1 MENLYRLTEDDIDKA
16 SIVLRNAFIDYP
28 TFRYL
33 FPDINERKKKL
44 RHVMTFFLK
53 CGLLQGE
60 VISPSKNIE
69 GVLILYK
76 SNNLNFRLLS
86 LLKAGLIRTIY
97 HLNIKSFIRF
107 KKIGDAKNENRKKL
121 LNKEFYLL
129 DMIGVDP
136 SFEKQGNAR
145 LLIESMIER
154 IDKERMS
161 CFLET
166 SNIKNI
172 DYYTRFGFTLLNEY
186 QYNELESFC
195 MIRNSFEQKK

>member
-53 CGLLQGE
+53 CGLLKGE

-76 SNNLNFRLLS
+76 SNNLNFRLIN
-86 LLKAGLIRTIY
+86 LLKARLISTLL
-97 HLNIKSFIRF
+97 HLKIKSFIRF

-145 LLIESMIER
+145 LLIESMIKK
-154 IDKERMS
+154 IDKERMC

-172 DYYTRFGFTLLNEY
+172 DYYTRFGFTLLSEY
-186 QYNELESFC
+186 KYNELESFC
-195 MIRNSFEQKK
+195 MIRNSLE

>member
-16 SIVLRNAFIDYP
+16 SIVLRDAFIDYP

-33 FPDINERKKKL
+33 FPEIHERKEKL
-44 RHVMTFFLK
+44 RYIMLFFLK
-53 CGLLQGE
+53 CGLLHGE

-76 SNNLNFRLLS
+76 SNHLNFGLLS
-86 LLKAGLIRTIY
+86 LLKAGLIRTI
-97 HLNIKSFIRF
+97 LNLKIKTFIRF
-107 KKIGDAKNENRKKL
+107 KKLGDAKNENRKKL

-145 LLIESMIER
+145 LLIDSMIKKL
-154 IDKERMS
+154 DMERMS

-166 SNIKNI
+166 SNIKNTA
-172 DYYTRFGFTLLNEY
+172 YYSRFGFTLLSKY
-186 QYNELESFC
+186 QHNGLESYC
-195 MIRNSFEQKK
+195 MIRN

>member
-1 MENLYRLTEDDIDKA
+1 MGNLYRLTEEDIDKA
-16 SIVLRNAFIDYP
+16 SIVLRDAFIDYP

-33 FPDINERKKKL
+33 FPDINKRKKKL

-60 VISPSKNIE
+60 VVSPSKNIE

-97 HLNIKSFIRF
+97 HLNIKSFVRF
-107 KKIGDAKNENRKKL
+107 KKLGDAKNENRKKL
-121 LNKEFYLL
+121 LNDEFYLL
-129 DMIGVDP
+129 DIIGVDP

-145 LLIESMIER
+145 LLIESMLKK

-172 DYYTRFGFTLLNEY
+172 DYYTRFGFTLLSEY

-195 MIRNSFEQKK
+195 MIRN